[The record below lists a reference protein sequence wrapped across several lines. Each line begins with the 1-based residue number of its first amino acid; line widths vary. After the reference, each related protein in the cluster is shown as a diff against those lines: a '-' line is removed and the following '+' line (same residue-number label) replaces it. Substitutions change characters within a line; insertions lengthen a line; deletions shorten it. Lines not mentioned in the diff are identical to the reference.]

1 MNNVIFVHGGGPAWT
16 ISTAPFAV
24 ACSPGLVA
32 VARSD
37 LFILLS
43 STAPLVSIYEA
54 GSIGKL
60 LLFMHELVLTES
72 NFNLYRRGLQDICWY
87 FEHQILVGVVS
98 GKVRLEHCDPP
109 PRKDNLRK
117 FLGCVVKGEQ
127 II

>member
-1 MNNVIFVHGGGPAWT
+1 MDRT

-60 LLFMHELVLTES
+60 LLFVHELVLTES

-109 PRKDNLRK
+109 AKKRQFEKVSGVCSER
-117 FLGCVVKGEQ
+117 
-127 II
+127 

>member
-24 ACSPGLVA
+24 ACSPAWWPWLVDPT
-32 VARSD
+32 VNRD

-60 LLFMHELVLTES
+60 LLFMHELILAEN

-109 PRKDNLRK
+109 AKKR
-117 FLGCVVKGEQ
+117 
-127 II
+127 I